1 MAAVLLAIGVTAGI
15 SPEARTASVRSCA
28 NEAELGAKLGRVAYL
43 RGSELHVLDLGSC
56 RDRLLARNAKP
67 PVRFSPSGRWVA
79 FGEAK
84 VVPAAGGSV
93 RRPLPPARAWAWSPR
108 EDRLAAITRRGGVL
122 LGGPR
127 LAPKRTRP
135 DGWGAGSLAFAPDG
149 TLAISR
155 SHFPSAGASNYHQE
169 IWTVRGP
176 RLTPRLVFALRRGL
190 GPPELA
196 TLSPDGR
203 WVLFWLRA
211 QNSNSLAND
220 GLPLQAAPTTR
231 AAAQRLALTLLY
243 RDFFTWC
250 GDQLVFASGGDR
262 YTTRGK
268 RLVATRLPEAGRGW
282 RLRDLSHDATLSW
295 VSPACSPDGR
305 LIAAS
310 AGRNYIEPR
319 FGRESR
325 SIWLLAADGS
335 TRRRLTTAPNVAT
348 SDEAPWF
355 TRDGT
360 VVLFWRTRA
369 DGRDSL
375 YGVRTDSGRRYG
387 PLAHAG
393 PAGNY
398 YGHYSWPDISD
409 WSPRSAP

>member
-1 MAAVLLAIGVTAGI
+1 MAAALLAIGVTAGI
-15 SPEARTASVRSCA
+15 SPEAPTASVRSCA
-28 NEAELGAKLGRVAYL
+28 NATELGAKLGRVAYL
-43 RGSELHVLDLGSC
+43 RGSELHVLDLASC
-56 RDRLLARNAKP
+56 RDLVLARNAKP
-67 PVRFSPSGRWVA
+67 PVRFSPSGRWLA

-93 RRPLPPARAWAWSPR
+93 RAPLPSAGRGWAWSPR

-127 LAPKRTRP
+127 LEPRRLRP
-135 DGWGAGSLAFAPDG
+135 DGWGAGSLAFASDG
-149 TLAISR
+149 TLAVSR
-155 SHFPSAGASNYHQE
+155 SLFPRAGASNYHQE

-176 RLTPRLVFALRRGL
+176 RLTPRLAFALRRGL

-196 TLSPDGR
+196 ALSPDGR

-211 QNSNSLAND
+211 QNSNSLAGD
-220 GLPLQAAPTTR
+220 GLPLQAAPTSPP
-231 AAAQRLALTLLY
+231 AAQRLALTLLY
-243 RDFFTWC
+243 RDFLTWC
-250 GDQLVFASGGDR
+250 GDQLVFAAGGDR

-268 RLVATRLPEAGRGW
+268 RLVATRLAEGGRGW
-282 RLRDLSHDATLSW
+282 RLRDLSRDATLSW

-305 LIAAS
+305 LMAAS
-310 AGRNYIEPR
+310 AGRNYVEPR

-325 SIWLLAADGS
+325 SIWVLAADGS
-335 TRRRLTTAPNVAT
+335 TRRRLTTPPNVAT

-355 TRDGT
+355 TSDGK

-369 DGRDSL
+369 DGRGRL
-375 YGVRTDSGRRYG
+375 YGVRVDNGGTHG
-387 PLAHAG
+387 PLADAG

-398 YGHYSWPDISD
+398 YGHYSWPDMAD
-409 WSPRSAP
+409 WSPR